1 MSDQRKPDT
10 AGRRT
15 YVQRKA
21 RTRDS
26 EVLEKAIGVFYR
38 KGFAATSIQDL
49 ADELG
54 MLKSSL
60 YYYITSKEAL
70 LRRIFEDSHA
80 GAVEVVRRVEA
91 MDAPPLERIHAYLQE
106 YAEWF
111 LTNSERA
118 ALYAREWRYLTGEFY
133 EEVAAQRAYYDDVL
147 IRLIDEVKR
156 AGDVPEGVPSRY
168 AAYFVLGSLSS
179 LTDWYRPDG
188 GHDAATIAGVW
199 ADMGMRLLTHPD
211 EPAELP
217 EPRPRRRA
225 RGARSTTRRSSA

>member
-1 MSDQRKPDT
+1 MAEQRKPDA

-26 EVLEKAIGVFYR
+26 EVVEKAIGVFYR

-60 YYYITSKEAL
+60 YYYITSKDAL

-80 GAVEVVRRVEA
+80 GAVEVVERVLA
-91 MDAPPLERIHAYLQE
+91 LDVAPLDRIRAYLQQ

-111 LTNSERA
+111 LTNLERA
-118 ALYAREWRYLTGEFY
+118 TLYAREWRYLTGDFRH
-133 EEVAAQRAYYDDVL
+133 EVEAHRAYYDDVL
-147 IRLIDEVKR
+147 VEMIEQAQED
-156 AGDVPEGVPSRY
+156 GDVPKSLSPRY
-168 AAYFVLGSLSS
+168 AAYFVLGSLGSI
-179 LTDWYRPDG
+179 TDWYRPTG
-188 GHDAATIAGVW
+188 PHDAATVAGVW
-199 ADMGMRLLTHPD
+199 ADMGMRLLTNPEEPVALPD
-211 EPAELP
+211 VP
-217 EPRPRRRA
+217 PRRR
-225 RGARSTTRRSSA
+225 RST

>member
-1 MSDQRKPDT
+1 VAGEREPDT

-60 YYYITSKEAL
+60 YYYITSKDAL

-80 GAVEVVRRVEA
+80 GAMEVVERVEA
-91 MDAPPLERIHAYLQE
+91 MDAPPLERIHAYLQQ

-111 LTNSERA
+111 LENSERA
-118 ALYAREWRYLTGEFY
+118 SLYAREWRYLTGEFY
-133 EEVAAQRAYYDDVL
+133 DEVAAQRSYYDDVL
-147 IRLIDEVKR
+147 IRLIDEAKE
-156 AGDVPEGVPSRY
+156 AGAIPPGLPTRY
-168 AAYFVLGSLSS
+168 AGYFVLGSVSS
-179 LTDWYRPDG
+179 LTDWYRPSGSDDP
-188 GHDAATIAGVW
+188 HTIATVW
-199 ADMGMRLLTHPD
+199 ADMGMRLLTHPSD
-211 EPAELP
+211 PAPLP
-217 EPRPRRRA
+217 VPARAGRRRKA
-225 RGARSTTRRSSA
+225 

>member
-1 MSDQRKPDT
+1 VTGT
-10 AGRRT
+10 AAPGGTGTAAVGGAGGRRT

-21 RTRDS
+21 RARDS
-26 EVLEKAIGVFYR
+26 EVLEKAVRIFHR
-38 KGFAATSIQDL
+38 KGFAATSVQDL

-60 YYYITSKEAL
+60 YYYISSKEAL

-80 GAVEVVRRVEA
+80 GAMEVVRRVEEL
-91 MDAPPLERIHAYLQE
+91 DLPPSERIRAYLRQ

-118 ALYAREWRYLTGEFY
+118 SLYAREWRYLTGEFR

-147 IRLIDEVKR
+147 IRLVDEAKA
-156 AGDVPEGVPSRY
+156 AGDIPAALPTRY

-179 LTDWYRPDG
+179 ITDWYRPTGSDDPG
-188 GHDAATIAGVW
+188 TIAAVW

-211 EPAELP
+211 DPAP
-217 EPRPRRRA
+217 AGGTGVHRRG
-225 RGARSTTRRSSA
+225 GAG

>member
-1 MSDQRKPDT
+1 VAEQHKPDA

-60 YYYITSKEAL
+60 YYYISSKDAL

-80 GAVEVVRRVEA
+80 GAMKVVARVEE
-91 MDAPPLERIHAYLQE
+91 MDAPPLERIHAYLQQ

-118 ALYAREWRYLTGEFY
+118 ALYAREWRYLTGDFY
-133 EEVAAQRAYYDDVL
+133 EEVAAQRTYYDDVL
-147 IRLIDEVKR
+147 VRLIDEAKE
-156 AGDVPEGVPSRY
+156 AGDVPAGLSTRY
-168 AAYFVLGSLSS
+168 AAYFVLSSLSS
-179 LTDWYRPDG
+179 LNDWYRPTG
-188 GHDAATIAGVW
+188 THDAHTIATVW

-211 EPAELP
+211 DPMELP
-217 EPRPRRRA
+217 DPAPRRRRTTQQPV
-225 RGARSTTRRSSA
+225 RGRHE

>member
-1 MSDQRKPDT
+1 MAEQGGADA

-60 YYYITSKEAL
+60 YYYISSKEQL

-80 GAVEVVRRVEA
+80 GAMEVVARVEA
-91 MDAPPLERIHAYLQE
+91 LEAPPLERIHAYLQQ

-118 ALYAREWRYLTGEFY
+118 SLYAREWRYLTGEFY
-133 EEVAAQRAYYDDVL
+133 DEVVAQRAYYDDVL
-147 IRLIDEVKR
+147 IRLIDEAKE
-156 AGDVPEGVPSRY
+156 AGDVPPGLSTRY
-168 AAYFVLGSLSS
+168 ATYFVLGSLSS
-179 LTDWYRPDG
+179 INDWYRPSGAD
-188 GHDAATIAGVW
+188 DPQTIATVW

-211 EPAELP
+211 DPKELP
-217 EPRPRRRA
+217 TPAPRRR
-225 RGARSTTRRSSA
+225 RKPSPSRKPE